1 MQSGMRK
8 ALILGNWK
16 MFGSRQR
23 VSELTQALAK
33 ASAAFHHA
41 DVGVCAAFPYLI
53 AAVDSLAGSGIA
65 VGAQNVCAEAL
76 TEGAYTGEVSATML
90 RDCGATLVLIGHS
103 ERRELYGES
112 DSHVFAKVGTALA
125 AGLTPVVCVGE
136 RLDAREQGRTLAV
149 IEQQLAGL
157 ITGLSQQQWQ
167 QLVVAYEPVW
177 AIGTGKTATPQQAQ
191 EVHAFVR
198 AVIAKAH
205 PVVAPTLRIIYGGSV
220 KPDNAAEL
228 FRQNDIDGALVG
240 GASLKPEDFAAI
252 IACAE

>member
-1 MQSGMRK
+1 MRK

-23 VSELTQALAK
+23 VTELTRALKK
-33 ASAAFHHA
+33 ASATFRHA

-53 AAVDSLAGSGIA
+53 AATEGLAGSGIV
-65 VGAQNVCAEAL
+65 VGAQDVCAEAL
-76 TEGAYTGEVSATML
+76 SEGAFTGEVSAAML
-90 RDCGATLVLIGHS
+90 QDCGATLVLIGHS
-103 ERRELYGES
+103 ERRELYGETDAS
-112 DSHVFAKVGTALA
+112 VLAKVKAALA
-125 AGLTPVVCVGE
+125 GGITPVVCVGE
-136 RLDAREQGRTLAV
+136 RLDAREQGQTLAV

-157 ITGLSQQQWQ
+157 VDGLSSQQWA
-167 QLVVAYEPVW
+167 QLVLAYEPVW
-177 AIGTGKTATPQQAQ
+177 AIGTGKTATPAQAQ

-198 AVIAKAH
+198 EVIARAH
-205 PVVAPTLRIIYGGSV
+205 PMVAPQLKIIYGGSV

-228 FRQNDIDGALVG
+228 FGQNDIDGALVG